1 MKIWFTLFEKWKVK
15 WKCLEIEIEKW
26 NFSRILEKFSRIE
39 KILRFCK
46 IYLSKKLYLSVIHNP
61 IVSHYMHNFTL
72 FSREKRVKFEM
83 LSLFSRN
90 EKWNDFWFHF
100 FREVKVKLKCLEI
113 EIEKW
118 NCKIIL
124 ENSRE
129 TRLSQVTDL
138 KLNGHVIWKQLNDQL
153 KHDAKIL
160 KKKV

>member
-1 MKIWFTLFEKWKVK
+1 M
-15 WKCLEIEIEKW
+15 
-26 NFSRILEKFSRIE
+26 
-39 KILRFCK
+39 
-46 IYLSKKLYLSVIHNP
+46 YLSVIHNP
-61 IVSHYMHNFTL
+61 IVTHYVHNFTL

-100 FREVKVKLKCLEI
+100 FREVKVKLKCFEI

-129 TRLSQVTDL
+129 TRLSQVTVLSGNLYYRPPKKFEILHL
-138 KLNGHVIWKQLNDQL
+138 KTFKWKI
-153 KHDAKIL
+153 IL
-160 KKKV
+160 STPQEMWRLAAEQFWRPTYFKGD

>member
-1 MKIWFTLFEKWKVK
+1 
-15 WKCLEIEIEKW
+15 
-26 NFSRILEKFSRIE
+26 
-39 KILRFCK
+39 
-46 IYLSKKLYLSVIHNP
+46 
-61 IVSHYMHNFTL
+61 MHNFTL

-90 EKWNDFWFHF
+90 EKWNDFWFHS

-129 TRLSQVTDL
+129 TRLSQVTGTFPTVSFSRNIPRRSL
-138 KLNGHVIWKQLNDQL
+138 KGFDKINETKVSSVLFVGIDRSFRL
-153 KHDAKIL
+153 KSSQIGIFGGKLVVKSRKSNITCS
-160 KKKV
+160 V

>member
-1 MKIWFTLFEKWKVK
+1 MHFRLRSITVTCESLVSRE
-15 WKCLEIEIEKW
+15 
-26 NFSRILEKFSRIE
+26 FSRIILQFHFSISRH
-39 KILRFCK
+39 L
-46 IYLSKKLYLSVIHNP
+46 
-61 IVSHYMHNFTL
+61 NFTFTSWKEWNQKSFH

-90 EKWNDFWFHF
+90 EKWNDFWFHS

-129 TRLSQVTDL
+129 TRLSQVTAHL
-138 KLNGHVIWKQLNDQL
+138 FVKFLIAEIPTWTSKLQKVYRIRLNPT
-153 KHDAKIL
+153 
-160 KKKV
+160 